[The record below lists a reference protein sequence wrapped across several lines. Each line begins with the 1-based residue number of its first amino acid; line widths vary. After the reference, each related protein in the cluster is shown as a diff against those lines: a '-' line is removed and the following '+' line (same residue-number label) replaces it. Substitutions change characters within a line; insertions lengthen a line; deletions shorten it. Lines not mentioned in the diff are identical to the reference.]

1 MRVPSERVEF
11 RTISIEDLE
20 FLPGNPR
27 HGIYDESLRE
37 LASSIAREG
46 LVEPIV
52 VRPKGGKYEVVAGER
67 RVRAAILSNI
77 PKLPAIVREGL
88 TDEEASRLRLV
99 ENMKRKDLTL
109 VEKVNGIKAHMHE
122 YAISLEKMAEELG
135 AKPSTIQKWFGDVE
149 RLSPRI
155 KGDIAFLRKLSPDV
169 LALLGKYEFK
179 TQERL
184 AKVIVSHKLTDWTAR
199 RFTDMF
205 EASPEADLDK
215 LADNAKKQVKT
226 IAVTLPVREAE
237 KVQKQAQ
244 EIRRKEQKASKKL
257 TKYLRRK
264 EKKPAEKPGKEN
276 VALTRIQVPFETPS
290 VKKLRDIEIARAS
303 DQYNLTGGQIRK
315 LEQLAQQYSDT
326 PIRELAER
334 VQKEE
339 APQLMVIEAPAK
351 LYNALE
357 AYARSEEI
365 FVKEAVLALIEEGLE
380 NHGLWKRAIK
390 P

>member
-1 MRVPSERVEF
+1 VPSEHAEF
-11 RTISIEDLE
+11 KTISIESLK

-27 HGIYDESLRE
+27 RDIYDESLRE

-52 VRPKGGKYEVVAGER
+52 VRRKGDKYEVVAGER

-77 PKLPAIVREGL
+77 PKLPAIIREGL

-109 VEKVNGIKAHMHE
+109 VEKVSGIKAHMQE

-135 AKPSTIQKWFGDVE
+135 AKPGTIQKWFGDVE
-149 RLSPRI
+149 RLSPKI

-184 AKVIVSHKLTDWTAR
+184 AKAIVNHKLTDWTAR

-205 EASPEADLDK
+205 DASPEADLDR

-226 IAVTLPVREAE
+226 IAVTLPVRQAE
-237 KVQKQAQ
+237 RVQKLAR

-264 EKKPAEKPGKEN
+264 EKKSAEKPGREN
-276 VALTRIQVPFETPS
+276 VTLTSVQVPFETPS
-290 VKKLRDIEIARAS
+290 VKKLRDVEIARAS
-303 DQYNLTGGQIRK
+303 DRYNLTGAQVRRV
-315 LEQLAQQYSDT
+315 EQLAQQYSDT
-326 PIRELAER
+326 PVRELAER

-351 LYNALE
+351 LYGALE
-357 AYARSEEI
+357 TYADSEKI
-365 FVKEAVLALIEEGLE
+365 YPKEAALALIEEGLE
-380 NHGLWKRAIK
+380 SRGFWKRAIK
-390 P
+390 Q